1 MENLYINYMLSVQ
14 RALQGYI
21 RTNVRAVMVDWTE
34 DGKKL
39 TLKFILD
46 RQPESLDY
54 ELISELTTEI
64 WADFPQLESLDEVC
78 VFSDKKFSR
87 SDYLKG
93 TAYMRHEEI

>member
-1 MENLYINYMLSVQ
+1 MKNLYIDFMLSVQ
-14 RALQGYI
+14 RALLGYI
-21 RTNVRAVMVDWTE
+21 RGNVRAVMVDWTE

-39 TLKFILD
+39 TVKFILD

-64 WADFPQLESLDEVC
+64 WADFPHLESLDEAC
-78 VFSDKKFSR
+78 VFSDKKISK

-93 TAYMRHEEI
+93 TAYMRYEKI